1 MREPFDVSNTPRGFT
16 ARRGCG
22 IRTAMT
28 AAERWICQVCWKS
41 NSPLDRACWKCKAP
55 RDLEKAEI
63 EETRKAIAARAL
75 QPEVVPDLVV
85 ALPVVIF
92 RSYAKAW
99 MRGGMGMVAVPIL
112 MGLAGVVDVGQL
124 LVTGGLAVGLIG
136 FGIAAGEVVDGMRE
150 REVWAFVVGLILSI
164 VGAIG
169 SVVAFQAFAPDLIS
183 AGTVR
188 LGSLVVFGGAG
199 AAALAGLVLLY
210 TRRDRTGS

>member
-1 MREPFDVSNTPRGFT
+1 
-16 ARRGCG
+16 
-22 IRTAMT
+22 MT
-28 AAERWICQVCWKS
+28 APERWICQVCWKS
-41 NSPLDRACWKCKAP
+41 NSPLDHACWKCKAP
-55 RDLEKAEI
+55 RDIEKDEV
-63 EETRKAIAARAL
+63 EETRKAIAARAM

-99 MRGGMGMVAVPIL
+99 LRGGMGMFAVPIL

-124 LVTGGLAVGLIG
+124 MVTGGLAVGLVG
-136 FGIAAGEVVDGMRE
+136 FGIVAGEVVDGMRE
-150 REVWAFVVGLILSI
+150 REVWAFVVGLILSV

-183 AGTVR
+183 PGSVR
-188 LGSLVVFGGAG
+188 LGSLIVFGGAG

-210 TRRDRTGS
+210 TRRDRTRT

>member
-1 MREPFDVSNTPRGFT
+1 MTP
-16 ARRGCG
+16 AR
-22 IRTAMT
+22 
-28 AAERWICQVCWKS
+28 RWICQVCWKS
-41 NSPLDRACWKCKAP
+41 NSPLDAACWKCKAP
-55 RDLEKAEI
+55 RDIAKDDV

-99 MRGGMGMVAVPIL
+99 TRGGMGMLAVPIL

-124 LVTGGLAVGLIG
+124 MVTGGLAVGLVG
-136 FGIAAGEVVDGMRE
+136 FGIVAGEVVDGMRE

-169 SVVAFQAFAPDLIS
+169 SVVAFGAFAPDLLS
-183 AGTVR
+183 PGSVR
-188 LGSLVVFGGAG
+188 LGSLIVFGGAG

-210 TRRDRTGS
+210 TRRDRTGR

>member
-1 MREPFDVSNTPRGFT
+1 
-16 ARRGCG
+16 
-22 IRTAMT
+22 MT